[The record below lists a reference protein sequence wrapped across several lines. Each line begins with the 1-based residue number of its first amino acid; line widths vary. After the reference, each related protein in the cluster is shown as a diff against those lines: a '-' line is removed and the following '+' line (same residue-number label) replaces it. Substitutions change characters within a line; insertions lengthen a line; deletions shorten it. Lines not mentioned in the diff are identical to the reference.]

1 MSPFKVVGSLIIAW
15 AVVILLYLPHG
26 PHDGRTLS
34 EYERI
39 VAVWQISK
47 NRTGVQRPKFLPY
60 QIKEVP
66 LDAKIYLLPL
76 MAAALGILNG
86 SVSNFMSTLIKGFG
100 FPPPPP
106 TRSCQACCSQ
116 STIATT
122 LASRKRIFRGARS
135 SCVSTILLCC
145 CGKAPMKRTTIS
157 VQEFCPRSLKT
168 KLAPSLLRGTQLRT
182 QMVHI
187 RLDHC

>member
-100 FPPPPP
+100 FPPHPPP
-106 TRSCQACCSQ
+106 NPVLS
-116 STIATT
+116 
-122 LASRKRIFRGARS
+122 
-135 SCVSTILLCC
+135 
-145 CGKAPMKRTTIS
+145 
-157 VQEFCPRSLKT
+157 
-168 KLAPSLLRGTQLRT
+168 SLLFP
-182 QMVHI
+182 VHNSHYLGI
-187 RLDHC
+187 SQKNIPRRQIIVREHDPPVLLW